1 MNKVNSVTSEGQP
14 DFVIKDI
21 PPYNKT
27 NIKLTNPRIYF
38 GEKTNDYVI
47 VNTKINEFD
56 YPREDS
62 NKTNKY
68 NGHAGIK
75 MSFINRLLFAINK
88 KDINFLLSKDIKKD
102 SKIIIN
108 RNIVERA
115 KKIAPFLTYDSDP
128 YMVIYNGK
136 IYWIIDA
143 YTTTN
148 RYPYSEPY
156 DSINYIR
163 NSAKVVIDSV
173 DGDTNFYITDKK
185 DPIVN
190 NYAKI
195 FKDYLK
201 KKKMRLKK

>member
-21 PPYNKT
+21 PPYNNT

-56 YPREDS
+56 YSKEDF

-68 NGHAGIK
+68 NGYAGIK
-75 MSFINRLLFAINK
+75 MNFLNKVLFAINK

-108 RNIVERA
+108 RNIVERV
-115 KKIAPFLTYDSDP
+115 KK
-128 YMVIYNGK
+128 
-136 IYWIIDA
+136 
-143 YTTTN
+143 
-148 RYPYSEPY
+148 
-156 DSINYIR
+156 
-163 NSAKVVIDSV
+163 
-173 DGDTNFYITDKK
+173 
-185 DPIVN
+185 
-190 NYAKI
+190 
-195 FKDYLK
+195 
-201 KKKMRLKK
+201 

>member
-75 MSFINRLLFAINK
+75 MNFINRLLLAINK
-88 KDINFLLSKDIKKD
+88 KILIF
-102 SKIIIN
+102 
-108 RNIVERA
+108 
-115 KKIAPFLTYDSDP
+115 
-128 YMVIYNGK
+128 
-136 IYWIIDA
+136 
-143 YTTTN
+143 
-148 RYPYSEPY
+148 
-156 DSINYIR
+156 
-163 NSAKVVIDSV
+163 
-173 DGDTNFYITDKK
+173 FYQRI
-185 DPIVN
+185 
-190 NYAKI
+190 
-195 FKDYLK
+195 
-201 KKKMRLKK
+201 